1 MKSCRFIVALFVL
14 IVMNSQASLSALS
27 KVDTSDIVVSY
38 YYTRIYTPP
47 PYTQESRGVLDE
59 FRAVVKER
67 MEQNEFMLFAMQ
79 EPEIKAVMRQLL
91 EAEDFDALAG
101 PMSMYLAL
109 NNAVL
114 EKSSSLTMQ
123 LMFIVAISFLAF
135 MILTIAYIHRKSQVE
150 RIKKEVG
157 ERKLAYE
164 LTVRAQ
170 EEERSRIYKDLHDS
184 VMQDI
189 RCSLQ
194 LLKGMDANSRPPEG
208 SVILQL
214 QEMQRNS
221 LASIRTI
228 VGNMMPPL
236 LQGVPFADVLRD
248 WCAFASRTYGAS
260 VPCVV
265 EADVASLLD
274 GLSEV
279 KKLNVFRIMQEAV
292 GNAHRHSHSDEISV
306 LVRKDA
312 LCEGCINLIVTDDG
326 VGFDG
331 SKMGELE
338 AGRGHLG
345 LRGMKARAEASGG
358 TLKVLTAE
366 GAGTEV
372 FASIPL

>member
-1 MKSCRFIVALFVL
+1 
-14 IVMNSQASLSALS
+14 
-27 KVDTSDIVVSY
+27 
-38 YYTRIYTPP
+38 
-47 PYTQESRGVLDE
+47 
-59 FRAVVKER
+59 